1 MSSKYSTRGFKAALA
16 AFITMSIV
24 SSTAFASGNQD
35 LAAVAGTLYK
45 NIKALSDLLT
55 IISYIAG
62 IAFAIAGVVQF
73 KAHKDNPGQV
83 PLSKPIVYLGVGAA
97 LLFLPSIITTA
108 GSTVFGSSGGT
119 SAGKGLGASGLEG
132 G

>member
-1 MSSKYSTRGFKAALA
+1 MLSKNTTGYKTASFLAFFVAMS
-16 AFITMSIV
+16 MV
-24 SSTAFASGNQD
+24 SESAFASGNQD
-35 LAAVAGTLYK
+35 LTAIAGTLYT
-45 NIKALSDLLT
+45 NIKSLADLLT

-108 GSTVFGSSGGT
+108 GATVFGSSGGT
-119 SAGKGLGASGLEG
+119 SASKGLGDI
-132 G
+132 